1 MYWVNTSK
9 GTSGI
14 QILNFFLLKE
24 NAPDNT
30 YPVCRGNF
38 PWDRDKTHLFL
49 RVWTWGSFNYFSGR
63 QTLCFEADKWWQS
76 KQQWVWI
83 KSLFI
88 QKERTWG
95 EGVSLLGPAPQTVT
109 RSPQGRRQTWT
120 LKLPG
125 QGWDRIRARRDPAGL
140 QLCQGAWAV
149 PQHPPFQGSFL
160 KCKTHPVFPY
170 KTLFTTTLFPCL
182 ISQKRIA

>member
-1 MYWVNTSK
+1 MYRVNTSK

-14 QILNFFLLKE
+14 QILNFFILKE

-30 YPVCRGNF
+30 YPLCRGNF

-88 QKERTWG
+88 QKEITWG
-95 EGVSLLGPAPQTVT
+95 EGVSLLGPAPQQWLAA
-109 RSPQGRRQTWT
+109 PGDGGR
-120 LKLPG
+120 PG
-125 QGWDRIRARRDPAGL
+125 PWSYLARGEAGFEPGETQRACSSARGPEPSL
-140 QLCQGAWAV
+140 N
-149 PQHPPFQGSFL
+149 
-160 KCKTHPVFPY
+160 THLSREAF
-170 KTLFTTTLFPCL
+170 
-182 ISQKRIA
+182 